1 MFARDEFSFM
11 RTPTAALV
19 VVISNNHFPIE
30 CCLLLLVL
38 LFDRNSSKATADTR
52 RDSAATNDLWGCVRV
67 WVVGSYLGHKILLPW
82 WEEGEKDGRVLMG
95 CELLS
100 REYRGG
106 IGKIEMAHAK
116 TNLIVCNL

>member
-11 RTPTAALV
+11 RTPTAARV

-52 RDSAATNDLWGCVRV
+52 RDSAATNDL
-67 WVVGSYLGHKILLPW
+67 
-82 WEEGEKDGRVLMG
+82 
-95 CELLS
+95 
-100 REYRGG
+100 
-106 IGKIEMAHAK
+106 
-116 TNLIVCNL
+116 